1 MITSLGKEDNIN
13 QLVRNYGMIIVDECH
28 HSAAATHGNV
38 LRAVT
43 AKYMYG
49 MTATVKRADKQD
61 KKIFLQLG
69 PVLHSYT
76 AKERAMKQ
84 GIGHFIYPRFTSLL
98 DVESVCEKHISE
110 AYRLVMQSELRNSLI
125 VSDTIECVKM
135 GRTPVLM
142 TKYKEHAN
150 MLFEKLQGCADHIFL
165 LQGGKSHKERDLI
178 REQMASVGKN
188 ESIIVVAIGQYI
200 GEGFNYPRLD
210 TMLMAM
216 PISFDGNVEQ
226 YAGRLNRD
234 YDGKKDVIIFDY
246 IDKHI
251 PVLERMY
258 HKRLRTY
265 KRIGYEICSEIKD
278 NLNVSN
284 SIFDSSNYHDVFE
297 KDITQ
302 ASKSIVISSPYL
314 GGKRVHWLADLSSV
328 LHLKGVSFTVMTL
341 SSENYPDD
349 GREHHEELI
358 SILEKS
364 GIRVEKSPQCHER
377 FAVIDKSLIWY
388 GSMNLLSNAKEEDS
402 LMRLESKSVAEE
414 LLQFSIIK
422 YNTL

>member
-1 MITSLGKEDNIN
+1 
-13 QLVRNYGMIIVDECH
+13 
-28 HSAAATHGNV
+28 
-38 LRAVT
+38 
-43 AKYMYG
+43 
-49 MTATVKRADKQD
+49 
-61 KKIFLQLG
+61 
-69 PVLHSYT
+69 
-76 AKERAMKQ
+76 
-84 GIGHFIYPRFTSLL
+84 
-98 DVESVCEKHISE
+98 
-110 AYRLVMQSELRNSLI
+110 
-125 VSDTIECVKM
+125 
-135 GRTPVLM
+135 
-142 TKYKEHAN
+142 
-150 MLFEKLQGCADHIFL
+150 
-165 LQGGKSHKERDLI
+165 
-178 REQMASVGKN
+178 
-188 ESIIVVAIGQYI
+188 
-200 GEGFNYPRLD
+200 
-210 TMLMAM
+210 
-216 PISFDGNVEQ
+216 
-226 YAGRLNRD
+226 
-234 YDGKKDVIIFDY
+234 
-246 IDKHI
+246 
-251 PVLERMY
+251 MY

-328 LHLKGVSFTVMTL
+328 LHLKGVSLTVMTL
-341 SSENYPDD
+341 SSENYPED

-364 GIRVEKSPQCHER
+364 GISVEKSPQCHER